1 MKEKDMKKAI
11 KNIEPLKDD
20 LLPEYEIDYSKVK
33 RNPYYRK
40 NRTFIEIDEDVAKI
54 FQTSAN
60 INKVLKAIA
69 NSIPSKK
76 VVVL

>member
-1 MKEKDMKKAI
+1 MKKTK
-11 KNIEPLKDD
+11 KNIESMEDD

-40 NRTFIEIDEDVAKI
+40 NRTFIEIDEDVAKA
-54 FQTSAN
+54 FQTPDN

-69 NSIPSKK
+69 KTIPKNAAA
-76 VVVL
+76 VL